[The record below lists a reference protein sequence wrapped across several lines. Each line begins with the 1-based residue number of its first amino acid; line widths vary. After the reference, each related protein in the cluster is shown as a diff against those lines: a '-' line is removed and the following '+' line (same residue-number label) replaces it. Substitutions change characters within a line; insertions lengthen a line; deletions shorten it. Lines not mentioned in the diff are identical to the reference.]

1 MRDNKEGVGEGTTL
15 HVCRKYYGTFMHC
28 KRRRREDQSETRN
41 MVHMASIRRSGMDSY
56 RLAGQDV
63 LDVADCARSFNRRPG
78 KDAETLLR
86 RVQHLLD
93 VGQDARDIGGDER
106 VL

>member
-41 MVHMASIRRSGMDSY
+41 MVHMASIRRSGMPHIGLRVKMSWMSLIV
-56 RLAGQDV
+56 R
-63 LDVADCARSFNRRPG
+63 VASIGGPG
-78 KDAETLLR
+78 RMLR
-86 RVQHLLD
+86 RCFVVFNICWTL
-93 VGQDARDIGGDER
+93 GKTRAT
-106 VL
+106 